1 MSGSWDSMFSGR
13 RVVGL
18 GVALG
23 LVALAM
29 LSFASLAHGKGEYEP
44 NDSRETAYGPLEGGK
59 EYVAEIDTEND
70 VDWYLFYVKTYS
82 QMRFKSTIVK
92 MPSNFCHGFNFLLY
106 DKDGQKITDFWA
118 SSLEMDS
125 NFHLTMSPG
134 RYYLKVERCY
144 PGDRYRFEITPAS
157 ALTSSRECGEAI
169 LARNDAAPELVK
181 VTGLIANNTNS
192 LAKVDGVIAKQN
204 ARLGGL
210 TRHWRKLKK
219 RWKRN
224 GRKINRG
231 NGSRQSKGR
240 ARRRLSSSKRKANQ
254 RLSAK
259 KRQPK
264 AKLEKA
270 STTREEILAKRFAL
284 QTLGAQHTV
293 AVSGADRTIADNC

>member
-1 MSGSWDSMFSGR
+1 MRVSWNWRLGR
-13 RVVGL
+13 MTAIAVTLGIAGL
-18 GVALG
+18 WAL
-23 LVALAM
+23 
-29 LSFASLAHGKGEYEP
+29 SLAAQAQAKGEYEP
-44 NDSRETAYGPLEGGK
+44 NDSRETAYGPLTGGK

-82 QMRFKSTIVK
+82 QVTFTATMTKV
-92 MPSNFCHGFNFLLY
+92 PSEYCEVYLQLY
-106 DKDGQKITDFWA
+106 DQDGEEIDDTFFFAGTVNQDKK
-118 SSLEMDS
+118 
-125 NFHLTMSPG
+125 FHLTMSPG
-134 RYYLKVERCY
+134 RYYLKIEGCP
-144 PGDRYRFEITPAS
+144 PGDRYRFKIDPAS

-204 ARLGGL
+204 ARLVGL

-224 GRKINRG
+224 GRKISRTRG
-231 NGSRQSKGR
+231 SWVSKVL
-240 ARRRLSSSKRKANQ
+240 ARSRLSYSKRKANK

-270 STTREEILAKRFAL
+270 SATRAEILAKRLPL
-284 QTLGAQHTV
+284 QTLGAQHTI
-293 AVSGADRTIADNC
+293 AVSEADETISDRC